1 MPMKHRVSL
10 QAVSL
15 PVAVVEA
22 VEIEAPAVEFDPE
35 SGKASDNPF
44 DDSLGFE
51 VEEEITFINNYEV
64 MRVVDL
70 KEILRQRGLPVS
82 GTKAV
87 LIMRLEMSD
96 AEATSVA
103 IVDDEED
110 PALVAASEGEV
121 SKYGKPEQ
129 SVGEPDSNA
138 T

>member
-1 MPMKHRVSL
+1 MPIKRRVSL
-10 QAVSL
+10 QAAPL
-15 PVAVVEA
+15 PVAVVGV
-22 VEIEAPAVEFDPE
+22 VEIETSVVEFDPE
-35 SGKASDNPF
+35 FGKASDNPF

-51 VEEEITFINNYEV
+51 VEEEVTLVNNYES
-64 MRVVDL
+64 MKVVDL
-70 KEILRQRGLPVS
+70 KEILRQRELPIS

-129 SVGEPDSNA
+129 SVGEPNGNA